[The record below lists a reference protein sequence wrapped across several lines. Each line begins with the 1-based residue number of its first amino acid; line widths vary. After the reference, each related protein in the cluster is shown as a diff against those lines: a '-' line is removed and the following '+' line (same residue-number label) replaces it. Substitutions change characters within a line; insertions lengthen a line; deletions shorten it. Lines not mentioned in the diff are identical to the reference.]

1 MLGGTIIGVET
12 GDAYTNSI
20 GKELLFVGYMDLV
33 LLVDS
38 IDAVLSSIA
47 FSSNNAQFIV
57 DIATGGRTAQIGDDQ
72 MNRIRD
78 VQAKI
83 SAPASVFRIPSQLF
97 TSYVCTSIYI
107 AK

>member
-20 GKELLFVGYMDLV
+20 GKELLFVGYMDLE
-33 LLVDS
+33 LLMDS
-38 IDAVLSSIA
+38 IDAVLPSIA

-72 MNRIRD
+72 MNRIRRT
-78 VQAKI
+78 
-83 SAPASVFRIPSQLF
+83 SSRVFLMLDGRACI
-97 TSYVCTSIYI
+97 II
-107 AK
+107 